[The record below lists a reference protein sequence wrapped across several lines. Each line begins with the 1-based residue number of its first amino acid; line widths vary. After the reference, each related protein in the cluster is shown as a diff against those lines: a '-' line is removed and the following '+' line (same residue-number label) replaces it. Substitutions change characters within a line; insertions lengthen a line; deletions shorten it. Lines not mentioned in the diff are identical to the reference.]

1 MHSSTKVMFSITLA
15 LLAVQAITSLQA
27 VAADTSKS
35 HSQTKSSPTK
45 DRKGSKPA
53 VLSDGSISAENCK
66 KAAAY
71 SEKTGGVSILVIQ
84 NGKVIFEKYANG
96 GSAKTPQELASGTKS
111 FSGIAAIAAKED
123 GIIDLDEKISDTITE
138 WKEKNDR
145 KDITVRQL
153 LNLVAG
159 VKTTVLDV
167 PTYADSINCQINAA
181 PGSVFQYGPAPFQIF
196 GEFMRRK
203 LKGKTVEQYL
213 TTRVL
218 DPAGIKIATWRK
230 GKDGMPL
237 LPQGVQITAQ
247 NWSRLGQLV
256 LNEGTID
263 GKKILEPTDVE
274 ILFKGTSANPMYGLT
289 WWLNRPIDESLK
301 KSIRQLTMAT
311 DLQSGV
317 AGVPDDLV
325 LAAGA
330 GKQRL
335 YVSRKLNLV
344 VVRQSSKILKAM
356 MEHDQTGFS
365 DIAFMQLITSGKAN
379 PKFTQSAEK
388 LHNEAERNGN
398 TERSKRFMNAFDK
411 DKNGKIDPSE
421 KQAVREMIREKFMR
435 RRQQNQ

>member
-1 MHSSTKVMFSITLA
+1 MQGSSKILFSVTLA
-15 LLAVQAITSLQA
+15 LAALQSILSVQ
-27 VAADTSKS
+27 VFAADTSKPHAATNS
-35 HSQTKSSPTK
+35 VSA
-45 DRKGSKPA
+45 KGGSTSKTA
-53 VLSDGSISAENCK
+53 LAIEGSISAENCK

-71 SEKTGGVSILVIQ
+71 SDRFGGVSVLVIQ
-84 NGKVIFEKYANG
+84 DGKVVFEKYSNG

-123 GIIDLDEKISDTITE
+123 GIIDLDEKISDTISE
-138 WKEKNDR
+138 WKEKSDR

-159 VKTTVLDV
+159 VKTSVLNV
-167 PTYADSINCQINAA
+167 PTYADSINCEINAA

-196 GEFMRRK
+196 GEFMKRK

-218 DPAGIKIATWRK
+218 DPAGIKIGVWRK

-247 NWSRLGQLV
+247 NWSRLGELV
-256 LNEGTID
+256 LNKGTIG
-263 GKKILEPTDVE
+263 GKKILDAADVE

-301 KSIRQLTMAT
+301 KSIKQLTMAT

-335 YVSRKLNLV
+335 YVSGKLNLI
-344 VVRQSSKILKAM
+344 VVRQSSKIMKAM

-365 DIAFMQLITSGKAN
+365 DMAFLQLLTTGKAD

-388 LHNEAERNGN
+388 LHNEAEKSGKS
-398 TERSKRFMNAFDK
+398 ERSKRFMNAFDK
-411 DKNGKIDPSE
+411 DKNGKIDQNE
-421 KQAVREMIREKFMR
+421 RQVVREMLREKFMR